1 MVKSAVRVCV
11 RTRPTA
17 AFAHTELVVK
27 PEDRT
32 IDVNIKKNPNMGVV
46 NNMRENYGFKFD
58 QLLHNSSQ
66 DTVYADTISDITK
79 SIVQG
84 YNGTVLVYGQTGAG
98 KTYTMSGGQGD
109 YKARG
114 MIPRAIQ
121 EIFTEVRFPAGFH
134 LVCLSLLEHATLGSL
149 LSFPSPTQCHR
160 AETKATPPWRQPR
173 GKSAVNL
180 PQMPPDSGGMC
191 MGVD

>member
-121 EIFTEVRFPAGFH
+121 EIFTEVSFRWFPPRLPVASRTRNARIPPF
-134 LVCLSLLEHATLGSL
+134 LSN
-149 LSFPSPTQCHR
+149 PDPV
-160 AETKATPPWRQPR
+160 PPR
-173 GKSAVNL
+173 
-180 PQMPPDSGGMC
+180 
-191 MGVD
+191 

>member
-1 MVKSAVRVCV
+1 M
-11 RTRPTA
+11 
-17 AFAHTELVVK
+17 K

-121 EIFTEVRFPAGFH
+121 EIFTEVRFRWLPPR
-134 LVCLSLLEHATLGSL
+134 L
-149 LSFPSPTQCHR
+149 R
-160 AETKATPPWRQPR
+160 AASRTRNARIPPFLFNPDPVPPR
-173 GKSAVNL
+173 
-180 PQMPPDSGGMC
+180 
-191 MGVD
+191 